1 MNIKKITGGLAAA
14 LPIVM
19 LSGMATA
26 DHVDVNDVATEIFMH
41 AEKLACDY
49 TKDAEGNVLAIA
61 WADANDVVYTAP
73 IWQHKGKVGSY
84 GCVVHDSLAKQ
95 LYVPHDS
102 PPIGRGKTKAVAK
115 GAANDLWDG
124 KFDSAV
130 KHICTFIDVIE
141 NNARLNSVDDFSPTT
156 AYGLAMDQVST
167 AKEWLYDLHVDPTE
181 CYEIL
186 GGY

>member
-14 LPIVM
+14 LSAFM
-19 LSGMATA
+19 LSGIATA
-26 DHVDVNDVATEIFMH
+26 DHVDVDDVALDIFLH
-41 AEKLACDY
+41 AGKLTCDIDY
-49 TKDAEGNVLAIA
+49 TRDPVIMWTDHLGNTQ
-61 WADANDVVYTAP
+61 TAP
-73 IWQHKGKVGSY
+73 IWQYKGKVAEY
-84 GCVVHDSLAKQ
+84 GCVVHDNLAKQ